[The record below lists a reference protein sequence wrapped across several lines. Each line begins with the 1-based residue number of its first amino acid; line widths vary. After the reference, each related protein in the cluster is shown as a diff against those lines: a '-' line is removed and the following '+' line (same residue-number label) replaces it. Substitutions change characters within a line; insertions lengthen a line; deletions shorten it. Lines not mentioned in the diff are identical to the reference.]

1 MHVFVRENDLI
12 LNPLIWQMG
21 KYVTM
26 NGMQCLDMA
35 SHNYLGFSGNPQVE
49 QAAANT
55 IRQAAENLSLN
66 AYKYNAYK
74 RISSVPNSNFRDF

>member
-1 MHVFVRENDLI
+1 
-12 LNPLIWQMG
+12 MG

-55 IRQAAENLSLN
+55 IRYANMLLLVH
-66 AYKYNAYK
+66 K
-74 RISSVPNSNFRDF
+74 ITV

>member
-1 MHVFVRENDLI
+1 
-12 LNPLIWQMG
+12 MG

-55 IRQAAENLSLN
+55 IRQAAEILSLN
-66 AYKYNAYK
+66 LYKYDKVGRTDTLQMSPHPTTTTLCRVATLVCPVSYT
-74 RISSVPNSNFRDF
+74 